1 MYDTT
6 TAAQDEN
13 LQRGEGKKPVPSHRP
28 ALRPLDP
35 LHPTVALTPAPSPL
49 DIYQDEIFAHLSA
62 TEERSLPRA
71 DYMTH
76 QTDINYKM
84 RAILVDWL
92 VSVHL
97 KFKLM
102 PETLFLTVNL
112 IDRYLGKRVVNRQQ
126 LQLVG
131 VTGMLLASKY
141 EEIYPPDI
149 KEFVYITDKAYTRE
163 QVLQMEGEMLS
174 TLEFELTFPSAWRFL
189 ERAVRLANLE
199 ETYRY
204 FARYLLELSLV
215 EYHMLRHRSSLLA
228 AAVTYIAMKVQRR
241 DSTWTLPLTTA
252 TQYTESQLQPAIKDL
267 LVLYQAA
274 PRHTLTGVKDKFAR
288 RDYLEVSKLKIE

>member
-1 MYDTT
+1 MYDATT
-6 TAAQDEN
+6 QDEN
-13 LQRGEGKKPVPSHRP
+13 QSRADNKRQMGSHRAP
-28 ALRPLDP
+28 LRPLEADSLLCPP
-35 LHPTVALTPAPSPL
+35 LKPCDFGVLES
-49 DIYQDEIFAHLSA
+49 YQDEIFANLGA
-62 TEERSLPRA
+62 TEERSMPRA
-71 DYMTH
+71 DYMS
-76 QTDINYKM
+76 QQSDINYKM

-112 IDRYLGKRVVNRQQ
+112 IDRYLCRRVVTRQQ

-131 VTGMLLASKY
+131 VTGMLLACKY
-141 EEIYPPDI
+141 EEIYPPDV

-174 TLEFELTFPSAWRFL
+174 TLEFCLTFPSAWRFL
-189 ERAVRLANLE
+189 ERAVRLADLQ
-199 ETYRY
+199 ETHRY
-204 FARYLLELSLV
+204 FARYLLELALV
-215 EYHMLRHRSSLLA
+215 EYHMLKHKASLMA

-241 DSTWTLPLTTA
+241 ESVWTLPLTTA
-252 TQYTESQLQPAIKDL
+252 TQYTETQLQPVVKDL

-288 RDYLEVSKLKIE
+288 RDYLEVSKLRLE

>member
-6 TAAQDEN
+6 TQDEN
-13 LQRGEGKKPVPSHRP
+13 LSRADTKRPVGSHRP
-28 ALRPLDP
+28 PLRPLEADS
-35 LHPTVALTPAPSPL
+35 LHNPPSRL
-49 DIYQDEIFAHLSA
+49 SDLGVLETYQDEIFAHLVA
-62 TEERSLPRA
+62 TEERSMARV
-71 DYMTH
+71 DYMS
-76 QTDINYKM
+76 QQSDINYKM

-112 IDRYLGKRVVNRQQ
+112 IDRYLCRRVVSRQQ

-131 VTGMLLASKY
+131 VTGMLLACKY

-174 TLEFELTFPSAWRFL
+174 TLEFSLTFPSAWRFL
-189 ERAVRLANLE
+189 ERSVRIAELE
-199 ETYRY
+199 ETYRC
-204 FARYLLELSLV
+204 FARYLVELALV
-215 EYHMLRHRSSLLA
+215 EYHMLKHRASLLA

-241 DSTWTLPLTTA
+241 DSVWTLPLITA
-252 TQYTESQLQPAIKDL
+252 TQYTEIQLQPAVKDL

-288 RDYLEVSKLKIE
+288 RDYFEVSKLRLE